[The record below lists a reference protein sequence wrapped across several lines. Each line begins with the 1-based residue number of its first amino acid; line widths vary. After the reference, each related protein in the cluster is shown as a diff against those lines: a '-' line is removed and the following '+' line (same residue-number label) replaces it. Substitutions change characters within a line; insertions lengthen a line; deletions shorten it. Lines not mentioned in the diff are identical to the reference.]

1 MRRETCAHARPFT
14 KRLVVS
20 GVDMSIDNN
29 NPLRFGRLFLLN
41 DRTLEA
47 TLVLKAGGLW
57 DGQWVLPDDRLEV
70 DVARNR
76 ATWSRPWVRPD
87 GKPAVLSYTVTGRPD
102 GMATVDYD
110 MGLSQEEALAQTNA
124 LAVCSSFT
132 VGQAVGAQSAF
143 GFGDARSQGEKHPD
157 LNDSRYDFCG
167 DQVKRMLAVNWQLAQ
182 GTRSATDR
190 EIAEKLERS
199 FTRTE
204 KGYVYEVAFAAR
216 YMAPIDLK
224 PGTVAGLGVAVHDWN
239 PDPKAKGGRSHA
251 TVSNATRPGQDL
263 NMKPYLLPLMV
274 LVGE

>member
-102 GMATVDYD
+102 GTATVDYD

-132 VGQAVGAQSAF
+132 VG
-143 GFGDARSQGEKHPD
+143 
-157 LNDSRYDFCG
+157 
-167 DQVKRMLAVNWQLAQ
+167 
-182 GTRSATDR
+182 
-190 EIAEKLERS
+190 
-199 FTRTE
+199 
-204 KGYVYEVAFAAR
+204 
-216 YMAPIDLK
+216 
-224 PGTVAGLGVAVHDWN
+224 
-239 PDPKAKGGRSHA
+239 
-251 TVSNATRPGQDL
+251 
-263 NMKPYLLPLMV
+263 
-274 LVGE
+274 